1 MNTAAGMR
9 GFTLV
14 ELMVIVVLLGIV
26 ASIAMPNFAQFI
38 RNNQVQAQAD
48 EIAGF
53 LQFARSQAVSR
64 RESYTVDMD
73 DWKVY
78 PAADTTKVERK
89 LEIDTTRLSV
99 RRNVSGKEITF
110 TPQGMVTV
118 PVKLIVCSDN
128 EHKSGY
134 LLDVIASGMLKR
146 YPRGR
151 KDDNNPLTS
160 CTTF

>member
-14 ELMVIVVLLGIV
+14 ELMIIIALLAIV
-26 ASIAMPNFAQFI
+26 ASIAVPNFTQFI
-38 RNNQVQAQAD
+38 RNNQVQAQTD

-53 LQFARSQAVSR
+53 LQYARSQAVSR

-78 PAADTTKVERK
+78 PAADANKVERR
-89 LEIDTTRLSV
+89 LEMDTTRISV
-99 RRNVSGKEITF
+99 TRSIAGKEVSF
-110 TPQGMVTV
+110 TPQGMATV
-118 PVKLIVCSDN
+118 PVKLIVCSNN
-128 EHKSGY
+128 EHESGY
-134 LLDVIASGMLKR
+134 LLEVIASGMLKR